1 MESNT
6 PDVHEPHMSH
16 IECPHC
22 NQIFDMGAS
31 GYANIAQQVRS
42 VEFEAELTRRLE
54 ERDAAHAQAVELAKA
69 TLLRTTAEEAA
80 STHQELAQV
89 KAELEAERSGR
100 AKAIELEVTKAEGT
114 MHQTLSELREKVN
127 QSDLQRQ
134 LMERNLTAQ
143 HKAALDAK
151 DEIIRLREEEI
162 ELRKDMKMR
171 LSTKMLGETLEQHC
185 EVQFNRI
192 RAAAFPNA
200 HFEKDND
207 ASKGT
212 KGDYIFRE
220 ATEAGVE
227 FLSIMFE
234 MKNEGATG
242 RQRNEDLLEK
252 LNKDRLA
259 KGCEYA
265 VLVSVLEPENDLYND
280 GIVDVSHRYEK
291 MYVIRPQFFIPM
303 ITILRNAAMRS
314 IEVRTELEVIRS
326 QNMDI
331 EHFEADL
338 LEFQQRFGRNYDLAT
353 KQFMEAIKRID
364 KSIEELQRTKEQLLK
379 SENNYRLANDKA
391 QDLSVKKLTRKN
403 PTMRAKFEALR
414 D

>member
-1 MESNT
+1 M
-6 PDVHEPHMSH
+6 
-16 IECPHC
+16 
-22 NQIFDMGAS
+22 
-31 GYANIAQQVRS
+31 
-42 VEFEAELTRRLE
+42 
-54 ERDAAHAQAVELAKA
+54 
-69 TLLRTTAEEAA
+69 
-80 STHQELAQV
+80 
-89 KAELEAERSGR
+89 
-100 AKAIELEVTKAEGT
+100 
-114 MHQTLSELREKVN
+114 
-127 QSDLQRQ
+127 
-134 LMERNLTAQ
+134 
-143 HKAALDAK
+143 
-151 DEIIRLREEEI
+151 
-162 ELRKDMKMR
+162 
-171 LSTKMLGETLEQHC
+171 
-185 EVQFNRI
+185 
-192 RAAAFPNA
+192 
-200 HFEKDND
+200 
-207 ASKGT
+207 
-212 KGDYIFRE
+212 
-220 ATEAGVE
+220 
-227 FLSIMFE
+227 
-234 MKNEGATG
+234 
-242 RQRNEDLLEK
+242 
-252 LNKDRLA
+252 
-259 KGCEYA
+259 
-265 VLVSVLEPENDLYND
+265 LVSVLEPENDLYND

>member
-1 MESNT
+1 
-6 PDVHEPHMSH
+6 
-16 IECPHC
+16 
-22 NQIFDMGAS
+22 
-31 GYANIAQQVRS
+31 
-42 VEFEAELTRRLE
+42 
-54 ERDAAHAQAVELAKA
+54 
-69 TLLRTTAEEAA
+69 
-80 STHQELAQV
+80 
-89 KAELEAERSGR
+89 
-100 AKAIELEVTKAEGT
+100 
-114 MHQTLSELREKVN
+114 
-127 QSDLQRQ
+127 
-134 LMERNLTAQ
+134 
-143 HKAALDAK
+143 
-151 DEIIRLREEEI
+151 
-162 ELRKDMKMR
+162 MKMR
-171 LSTKMLGETLEQHC
+171 LSTKMLGETLEATLRGAIQSDAP
-185 EVQFNRI
+185 RP
-192 RAAAFPNA
+192 FPNA

-207 ASKGT
+207 ASKGS

-227 FLSIMFE
+227 FLSIVFE

-303 ITILRNAAMRS
+303 IAILRNNRHAVDRGPYRARGHP
-314 IEVRTELEVIRS
+314 S